1 MASISL
7 LKHLE
12 GLPDP
17 RMERTK
23 RHQLLDIVTIAICAA
38 LSGCDEWTQVETF
51 GRENLAWFKRFLALP
66 HGIPSHDTFGRVF
79 RRLEPKAF
87 EEQFEAW
94 TRAVSEA
101 LTGAVAVDGKTLC
114 GSRDGALGKAGIHLV
129 SAWACEN
136 RLMLGQVKTEEKSN
150 EITAIPELLRV
161 LALKGCLVTVDAMG
175 CQTEIARTIVERGA
189 DYLLAVKANQ
199 GTLFEDI
206 EQEFQAARAEEFAH
220 LTYTYHKTQEKN
232 RGRIEVRE
240 CWSTPDVEGLDPDGR
255 WAKLSGMV
263 MCRNTR
269 TLKDKVEVKTRY
281 YITSRKGLNAQAAL
295 AAVRGHWGIE
305 NRLHWVLDTAFQE
318 DASRIQKDHGPQN
331 MALVK
336 RWALNLLRADQATK
350 GSVKTRRLMA
360 GWNKDYLLK
369 LLTRQHY

>member
-7 LKHLE
+7 IKHLK

-17 RMERTK
+17 RLERTK

-38 LSGCDEWTQVETF
+38 LSGCDEWTHVEAF

-79 RRLEPKAF
+79 RLLDPKAF
-87 EEQFEAW
+87 EAQFRAW
-94 TRAVSEA
+94 TQAVRET
-101 LTGAVAVDGKTLC
+101 LGTTVAVDGKTVC
-114 GSRDGALGKAGIHLV
+114 GSQDTALGKAGIHLV

-136 RLMLGQVKTEEKSN
+136 RLVLGQVKTEEKSN

-161 LALKGCLVTVDAMG
+161 LALKGCLVTIDAMG
-175 CQTEIARTIVERGA
+175 CQVEIARTIVERGA

-199 GTLFEDI
+199 GTLLEDI
-206 EQEFQAARAEEFAH
+206 QQEFQAAQAQDFAH

-240 CWSTPDVEGLDPDGR
+240 CWCTPDVDGIDPQGR

-263 MCRNTR
+263 MCRSTR
-269 TLKDKVEVKTRY
+269 TVKDTVETKTRY
-281 YITSRKGLNAQAAL
+281 YITSRKGLDAQTAL
-295 AAVRGHWGIE
+295 SAVRAHWGIE
-305 NRLHWVLDTAFQE
+305 NQLHWVLDTAFGE
-318 DASRIQKDHGPQN
+318 DASRVRKDHAPEN

-336 RWALNLLRADQATK
+336 RWALNLLRADQDTK
-350 GSVKTRRLMA
+350 GSVKAKRLRA

-369 LLTRQHY
+369 LLTG